1 MAERLTL
8 HEELC
13 ELLGSR
19 NVYFQ
24 PPESVKMKY
33 DAIRYALGGK
43 NIARANNKVYRK
55 VNQYEGVVITR
66 NPETTIPDEMLSHFE
81 MCSFGRPY
89 TADNLNHYPFTL
101 YY

>member
-1 MAERLTL
+1 MASRLEL

-13 ELLGSR
+13 EVLGTR

-33 DAIRYALGGK
+33 DAIRYELGGK
-43 NIARANNKVYRK
+43 DIKRANNSAYRIT
-55 VNQYEGVVITR
+55 NQYDGVVITR
-66 NPETTIPDEMLSHFE
+66 DPDTTIPDQLVARFE
-81 MCSFGRPY
+81 MCSLGRPY
-89 TADNLNHYPFTL
+89 TADNLNHYPFTI

>member
-1 MAERLTL
+1 MASRLNL

-13 ELLGSR
+13 ELLGTR
-19 NVYFQ
+19 NVYYQ
-24 PPESVKMKY
+24 SPESVKMQY
-33 DAIRYALGGK
+33 DAIRYELGGK
-43 NIARANNKVYRK
+43 DLKRANDRIYLNTNR
-55 VNQYEGVVITR
+55 YEGVVITR
-66 NPETTIPDEMLSHFE
+66 DPDTLIPDKLLAHFE

>member
-1 MAERLTL
+1 MASRLEL

-13 ELLGSR
+13 EVLESR

-24 PPESVKMKY
+24 PPASMKMQY
-33 DAIRYALGGK
+33 DAIRYELGGK
-43 NIARANNKVYRK
+43 DVKRANNKIYQSMNK
-55 VNQYEGVVITR
+55 YEGIVITR
-66 NPETTIPDEMLSHFE
+66 DPDTTIPDKLLARFE
-81 MCSFGRPY
+81 MCSIGRTY

>member
-1 MAERLTL
+1 MASRLEL

-13 ELLGSR
+13 TVLGTR

-24 PPESVKMKY
+24 APESVRMQY
-33 DAIRYALGGK
+33 DAIRYKLDGK
-43 NIARANNKVYRK
+43 DLKRANNKVYLNTNR
-55 VNQYEGVVITR
+55 YEGVVITR
-66 NPETTIPDEMLSHFE
+66 DPDTTIPDKLLAHFE

>member
-1 MAERLTL
+1 MASRLEL

-13 ELLGSR
+13 EILGSR

-24 PPESVKMKY
+24 APSSVKMQY
-33 DAIRYALGGK
+33 DAIRYELSDK
-43 NIARANNKVYRK
+43 DLKRANNKIYQNT
-55 VNQYEGVVITR
+55 NQYSGVVITR
-66 NPETTIPDEMLSHFE
+66 DPDTTIPDEILSHFE

>member
-1 MAERLTL
+1 MASRLEL

-13 ELLGSR
+13 EVLGSR

-24 PPESVKMKY
+24 PPENVKMQY
-33 DAIRYALGGK
+33 DAIRYKLGGK
-43 NIARANNKVYRK
+43 NLKRANNKIYLSA
-55 VNQYEGVVITR
+55 NQYEGVFITR
-66 NPETTIPDEMLSHFE
+66 DPDTTIPDKLLAHFE

-89 TADNLNHYPFTL
+89 TADDLNHYPFTI

>member
-1 MAERLTL
+1 MASRLEL

-13 ELLGSR
+13 TILGTR

-24 PPESVKMKY
+24 PPASVKMKY
-33 DAIRYALGGK
+33 DAIRYELGGK
-43 NIARANNKVYRK
+43 DLKRANNRIYQNTNR
-55 VNQYEGVVITR
+55 YDGVIIAT
-66 NPETTIPDEMLSHFE
+66 NPDSVLPDKLLTHFE
-81 MCSFGRPY
+81 MCSFGTPY

>member
-1 MAERLTL
+1 MASRLEL

-13 ELLGSR
+13 AALGSR

-24 PPESVKMKY
+24 PPESVKMNY
-33 DAIRYALGGK
+33 DAIRYWLSGK
-43 NIARANNKVYRK
+43 SLRRANNKIYNSTNR
-55 VNQYEGVVITR
+55 YDGVVITR
-66 NPETTIPDEMLSHFE
+66 NPDTTIPDEILSRFE

-89 TADNLNHYPFTL
+89 TADNLNHYPFTI

>member
-1 MAERLTL
+1 MASRLNL

-13 ELLGSR
+13 ELLGTR
-19 NVYFQ
+19 NVYYQ
-24 PPESVKMKY
+24 SPESVKMQY
-33 DAIRYALGGK
+33 DAIRYELGGK
-43 NIARANNKVYRK
+43 DLKRANDRIYLNTNRYD
-55 VNQYEGVVITR
+55 GVVITR
-66 NPETTIPDEMLSHFE
+66 DPDTPIPDKLLAHFE

>member
-1 MAERLTL
+1 MASRLEL

-13 ELLGSR
+13 TILGSR

-24 PPESVKMKY
+24 APSSVKMQY
-33 DAIRYALGGK
+33 DAIRYELSGK
-43 NIARANNKVYRK
+43 DLKRANDKIYQK
-55 VNQYEGVVITR
+55 TNQYSGVVITR
-66 NPETTIPDEMLSHFE
+66 DPDTTIPDEILSHFE

-89 TADNLNHYPFTL
+89 TSDNLNHYPFTL

>member
-1 MAERLTL
+1 MADRRKL

-19 NVYFQ
+19 HVYFQ
-24 PPESVKMKY
+24 PPATVRMNY
-33 DAIRYALGGK
+33 DAIRYSLGGK
-43 NIARANNKVYRK
+43 DLKRANNRIYKTT
-55 VNQYEGVVITR
+55 NQYEGVIITKD
-66 NPETTIPDEMLSHFE
+66 PDTTLPDRVLAHFE

>member
-1 MAERLTL
+1 MASRLEL

-13 ELLGSR
+13 KLLGTR

-24 PPESVKMKY
+24 PPESVKMSY
-33 DAIRYALGGK
+33 DAIRYELSGK
-43 NIARANNKVYRK
+43 DLDRANNRIYRRT
-55 VNQYEGVVITR
+55 NEYFGVVITR
-66 NPETTIPDEMLSHFE
+66 DPDTTIPDAILEHFE

-89 TADNLNHYPFTL
+89 PSDNLNHYPFTL

>member
-1 MAERLTL
+1 MASRLIL

-13 ELLGSR
+13 GILGSK

-24 PPESVKMKY
+24 PPESVKMHY
-33 DAIRYALGGK
+33 DAIRYELSNKDIKRAK
-43 NIARANNKVYRK
+43 NGIYKMT
-55 VNQYEGVVITR
+55 NQYSGVVITR
-66 NPETTIPDEMLSHFE
+66 DHDTTIPDMLLKHFE

>member
-24 PPESVKMKY
+24 PPESVKMQY
-33 DAIRYALGGK
+33 DAIRYSLGGK
-43 NIARANNKVYRK
+43 DLKRANNKIYRNT
-55 VNQYEGVVITR
+55 NQYDGVLITR
-66 NPETTIPDEMLSHFE
+66 NPDTTIPDEMLSHFE

>member
-1 MAERLTL
+1 MASRPDL
-8 HEELC
+8 HDELC
-13 ELLGSR
+13 TVLGSK

-24 PPESVKMKY
+24 PPATLRMQY
-33 DAIRYALGGK
+33 DAIRYELAGK
-43 NIARANNKVYRK
+43 DIKRANNHLYVFT
-55 VNQYEGVVITR
+55 NQYDGVVITKD
-66 NPETTIPDEMLSHFE
+66 PDTTIPDKLLAHFE

>member
-1 MAERLTL
+1 MASRLKL

-13 ELLGSR
+13 EILGSR

-24 PPESVKMKY
+24 SPASVNMQY
-33 DAIRYALGGK
+33 DAIRYELGGK
-43 NIARANNKVYRK
+43 DIKRANDDLYLMT
-55 VNQYEGVVITR
+55 NQYEGVVITR
-66 NPETTIPDEMLSHFE
+66 DPDTTIPDAILKHFK

>member
-1 MAERLTL
+1 MASRLEL

-13 ELLGSR
+13 EILGSR

-24 PPESVKMKY
+24 APSSVKMQY
-33 DAIRYALGGK
+33 DAIRYELSDK
-43 NIARANNKVYRK
+43 DLKRANNKIYQNT
-55 VNQYEGVVITR
+55 NQYSGVVITR
-66 NPETTIPDEMLSHFE
+66 DPDTTIPDEILSHFE

-89 TADNLNHYPFTL
+89 TSDNLNHYPFTL

>member
-1 MAERLTL
+1 MASRLEL

-13 ELLGSR
+13 TVLGSR

-33 DAIRYALGGK
+33 DAIRYDLGGK
-43 NIARANNKVYRK
+43 DLKHANNRIYLNT
-55 VNQYEGVVITR
+55 NQYDGVVITR
-66 NPETTIPDEMLSHFE
+66 DPDTIIPDKLLAHFE

-89 TADNLNHYPFTL
+89 VAENLNHYPFTI